1 MNAIICLTFTWN
13 LSFSWQWKILLWY
26 TLKNNN
32 EFSRLLHIFTTVFLI
47 YSYSRFRR
55 SHSDPDQNF
64 LSTDSHSGYPR
75 FVSSPYAH
83 PFFKQDFRDR
93 SYDMTQFPRNHSYP
107 QTPSASSPPH
117 VTIKQEPKDQG
128 FETSGKFQIKSVKFF
143 RNINIEKK
151 TSEKNKQTKTGGF
164 DVNCALSL
172 ILIDKSQ
179 YQHLQTGLFSFL
191 AVDRFPAC
199 SGFTRPDIAR
209 HGSPQEGTY
218 LY

>member
-1 MNAIICLTFTWN
+1 MNSRDYYIFLLQYFWFAVIPDSEGHILTLTRTSCPRTVTPVTLGSYPRLMHIRSLNKTFGIGHMTWRSFPEIIATHKRLPPRHRLTWPLN
-13 LSFSWQWKILLWY
+13 RSPKIRG
-26 TLKNNN
+26 LKQAVNSKSNQ
-32 EFSRLLHIFTTVFLI
+32 F
-47 YSYSRFRR
+47 
-55 SHSDPDQNF
+55 NF
-64 LSTDSHSGYPR
+64 LE
-75 FVSSPYAH
+75 
-83 PFFKQDFRDR
+83 
-93 SYDMTQFPRNHSYP
+93 
-107 QTPSASSPPH
+107 
-117 VTIKQEPKDQG
+117 IL
-128 FETSGKFQIKSVKFF
+128 TSK
-143 RNINIEKK
+143 KK

-164 DVNCALSL
+164 DVNCTLSL